1 MSTSSNTSNSGP
13 NRFRSDAASFSP
25 SVPSPGVMNQQMQQ
39 QQHIYPQYMYGTPQ
53 MVPNQ
58 YYPYMT
64 PYMMHPNAPYSD
76 FNPYTQAYGGYP
88 MQMPQYPGQPYPGMP
103 NMSGG
108 GNMNMNAM
116 MNNRPKMNHN
126 NKSKPYISNSNR
138 SRSSSTVS
146 SNVPNQYQHHQQTP
160 PVSHPHPHPHP
171 QDQWKHENKPE
182 NPADEKAQTDQR
194 KSDTSS
200 STDTNHETSKQVK
213 KHVTL
218 ESTTKKGQ
226 EKTPSTSSNKPMSY
240 PLYFN
245 ETAQDFI
252 KSQQS
257 IASERN
263 QLVKQKNERLNE
275 FIRSEN
281 NEKQSLVINRN
292 SNITIIDYNTN
303 TTHKTI
309 ENNNYNTHRPNDNDD
324 NNSNKFN
331 DNSNEVDLEGEDST
345 DINKDNKS
353 ANWASFLQTTA
364 TVPAKKSKSQ
374 PKPSTGPS
382 QISASSSTTGIS
394 PSTNNT
400 QVNNILALDSSQ
412 PLGILMLKIMFDNN
426 YSVMNSYNNC
436 PIFRVKP
443 RGLTNTGNICYMN
456 AILQVLLYCEP
467 FNKTLKLVESKSI
480 GSLSQKSTTPLLD
493 IVIKFWKE
501 FSQPSNMK
509 PISPDNFYMSL
520 ITHEKFSHLKW
531 GQQEDAE
538 EFLGYF
544 LDGLHEEFVGSIKGL
559 NTPQTDLLIQ
569 QFQQQNEDIDQ
580 LKLNAFKLNIKNT
593 MKIIKKSKLENQ
605 DTTHQEEVSD
615 HESNGWSE
623 VGSNN
628 KKISAKRTVE
638 IEPSPITT
646 IFGGQFRSV
655 LQIPKNKESQSITL
669 DPFQCIQLDISDSS
683 ITTVE
688 DAFKQLNEPEN
699 IPYKSSSNK
708 EVIAKKQTFIDQ
720 LPNILI
726 IHLKRFSYQQEK
738 EKESTPSNEQS
749 SNTSSNGSRPLGSI
763 EKLRKKIEYSHHL
776 TIPNEVLSPLYKHSG
791 NISNHYKL
799 FGVVYHHGVSA
810 EGGHYTS
817 DVLRKS
823 SVFDNEE
830 ESNDKKVDN
839 QWIRIDDTQITEL
852 EKDEVLNGGD
862 EETTKNAYILFYQ
875 KT

>member
-39 QQHIYPQYMYGTPQ
+39 HQHIYPQYMYGAPQ

-64 PYMMHPNAPYSD
+64 SYMMHPNAPYSD
-76 FNPYTQAYGGYP
+76 FNPYTQAYGAYP
-88 MQMPQYPGQPYPGMP
+88 MQIPQYPGQMYPGMP
-103 NMSGG
+103 NINGG
-108 GNMNMNAM
+108 SNVNMNQM
-116 MNNRPKMNHN
+116 MNRPKMNHN
-126 NKSKPYISNSNR
+126 NKSKLYISNPDK
-138 SRSSSTVS
+138 SRSPSVTTPNPQQPYQNSHQSLSAPQPQEQRKQELKTEKAVS
-146 SNVPNQYQHHQQTP
+146 GK
-160 PVSHPHPHPHP
+160 P
-171 QDQWKHENKPE
+171 QPE
-182 NPADEKAQTDQR
+182 NPSNTH
-194 KSDTSS
+194 SS
-200 STDTNHETSKQVK
+200 SETNDEPNEQVH
-213 KHVTL
+213 KHDNKDSNTGLQSQGNV
-218 ESTTKKGQ
+218 S
-226 EKTPSTSSNKPMSY
+226 PNKPINY
-240 PLYFN
+240 PVYFN
-245 ETAQDFI
+245 EDPKEFI
-252 KSQQS
+252 MSQEANATQRELL
-257 IASERN
+257 AT
-263 QLVKQKNERLNE
+263 QKNQRLNE
-275 FIRSEN
+275 LLKSEGSQN
-281 NEKQSLVINRN
+281 KGLIINRT
-292 SNITIIDYNTN
+292 SHVTIIDHNSNSTQR
-303 TTHKTI
+303 TI
-309 ENNNYNTHRPNDNDD
+309 ENNEYIPNDI
-324 NNSNKFN
+324 NSK
-331 DNSNEVDLEGEDST
+331 DVGECVPDSAT
-345 DINKDNKS
+345 LPDKTGEHKTP
-353 ANWASFLQTTA
+353 NWASFLQTTA
-364 TVPAKKSKSQ
+364 STSSKKSKAQ
-374 PKPSTGPS
+374 PKITTGHATPQQST
-382 QISASSSTTGIS
+382 SSS
-394 PSTNNT
+394 PLPAPNATNAMHSNS
-400 QVNNILALDSSQ
+400 ILSSDSSQ
-412 PLGILMLKIMFDNN
+412 PLGILLLKILFDIN
-426 YSVMNSYNNC
+426 YSVMNSYNQC

-480 GSLSQKSTTPLLD
+480 GSLNQKSTTPLLD

-501 FSQPSNMK
+501 FSQQSNMK
-509 PISPDNFYMSL
+509 PVSPDNFYMSL

-538 EFLGYF
+538 EFLGYL

-580 LKLNAFKLNIKNT
+580 FKFNEFKANIKNT
-593 MKIIKKSKLENQ
+593 MKIIKKSATDNQ
-605 DTTHQEEVSD
+605 DTSQSGESNSD
-615 HESNGWSE
+615 QDNNGWSE

-628 KKISAKRTVE
+628 KKVSAKRTVE
-638 IEPSPITT
+638 IEPSPITS

-669 DPFQCIQLDISDSS
+669 DPFQRIQLDISDPS

-688 DAFKQLNEPEN
+688 EAFKKLNEPER

-738 EKESTPSNEQS
+738 EKEGTPSNES
-749 SNTSSNGSRPLGSI
+749 SNLSNGSRSLGSI

-776 TIPNEVLSPLYKHSG
+776 TIPNEVLSSFYKHSG
-791 NISNHYKL
+791 NNSNHYKL

>member
-39 QQHIYPQYMYGTPQ
+39 HQHIYPQYMYGTPQ

-76 FNPYTQAYGGYP
+76 FNPYTQAYGAYP
-88 MQMPQYPGQPYPGMP
+88 MQIPQYPGQPYPGMP
-103 NMSGG
+103 NMNGG
-108 GNMNMNAM
+108 GNMNMNVM

-126 NKSKPYISNSNR
+126 NKSKPYIPNSGR
-138 SRSSSTVS
+138 SRSSSSVS
-146 SNVPNQYQHHQQTP
+146 SNIPNQYQPNQQTP
-160 PVSHPHPHPHP
+160 LATHPHP
-171 QDQWKHENKPE
+171 QDQRKLENKSE
-182 NPADEKAQTDQR
+182 KTVEEKSHFGQVKSGSSASADE
-194 KSDTSS
+194 
-200 STDTNHETSKQVK
+200 NHETSKDGRKNETVDP
-213 KHVTL
+213 
-218 ESTTKKGQ
+218 TTKKDL
-226 EKTPSTSSNKPMSY
+226 EKSSLTHNKPMSY

-245 ETAQDFI
+245 ERPQDFI

-257 IASERN
+257 ITSERSE
-263 QLVKQKNERLNE
+263 LFKQKNEKLNE
-275 FIRSEN
+275 FIRSES

-292 SNITIIDYNTN
+292 SAITIIDYNTN
-303 TTHKTI
+303 TTHNTI
-309 ENNNYNTHRPNDNDD
+309 ENNNYDTHRPNDNDD
-324 NNSNKFN
+324 NSNKFN
-331 DNSNEVDLEGEDST
+331 DNTNEVNIGGVDST
-345 DINKDNKS
+345 EKNKDNKS
-353 ANWASFLQTTA
+353 GNWASFLQTTA
-364 TVPAKKSKSQ
+364 TVPTKKSKSQ
-374 PKPSTGPS
+374 PKSNTGHT
-382 QISASSSTTGIS
+382 QISSSSSTTDTSSSIHTS
-394 PSTNNT
+394 
-400 QVNNILALDSSQ
+400 QANNILASDSSQ
-412 PLGILMLKIMFDNN
+412 PLGILLLRIMFDTN

-467 FNKTLKLVESKSI
+467 FNKTLKLIESKSI

-501 FSQPSNMK
+501 FSQPLSMK

-544 LDGLHEEFVGSIKGL
+544 LDGLHEEFVGAIKGL

-569 QFQQQNEDIDQ
+569 QFQQQNDDIDQ
-580 LKLNAFKLNIKNT
+580 FKLNEFKMNIKNT
-593 MKIIKKSKLENQ
+593 MKIIKKSKSENQ
-605 DTTHQEEVSD
+605 DSNNQEEVLD
-615 HESNGWSE
+615 HENSGWSE

-628 KKISAKRTVE
+628 KKVSAKRTVE

-646 IFGGQFRSV
+646 FFGGQFRSV

-669 DPFQCIQLDISDSS
+669 DPFQCIQLDISDPS
-683 ITTVE
+683 ISTVE
-688 DAFKQLNEPEN
+688 DAFKHFNEPEK

-726 IHLKRFSYQQEK
+726 IHLKRFSYQQEG
-738 EKESTPSNEQS
+738 EKDNTSSNDQS
-749 SNTSSNGSRPLGSI
+749 SNTVSNGSRSLGSI
-763 EKLRKKIEYSHHL
+763 EKLRKKIEYAHHL
-776 TIPNEVLSPLYKHSG
+776 TIPNEVLSPSYKHSG
-791 NISNHYKL
+791 NNSNHYRL
-799 FGVVYHHGVSA
+799 FGVVYHHGISA

-839 QWIRIDDTQITEL
+839 QWIRIDDTQISEV

>member
-76 FNPYTQAYGGYP
+76 FNPYTQGYGAYP
-88 MQMPQYPGQPYPGMP
+88 MQIPQYPGQPYPGMP
-103 NMSGG
+103 NMNGG
-108 GNMNMNAM
+108 GNMNMNVM
-116 MNNRPKMNHN
+116 MNTRPKMNHN
-126 NKSKPYISNSNR
+126 NKSKPYISNSGR
-138 SRSSSTVS
+138 SRSSSSVS
-146 SNVPNQYQHHQQTP
+146 SNVSNQYQHHQQTP
-160 PVSHPHPHPHP
+160 LAAHPHP
-171 QDQWKHENKPE
+171 QEQRKQENKPE
-182 NPADEKAQTDQR
+182 KSVEEKSQSDQTKTDISVSADA
-194 KSDTSS
+194 
-200 STDTNHETSKQVK
+200 NNETSKEGK
-213 KHVTL
+213 KHDTVAP
-218 ESTTKKGQ
+218 TTR
-226 EKTPSTSSNKPMSY
+226 EDSEEIPSNHNKPMSY

-245 ETAQDFI
+245 ERPQNFTNL
-252 KSQQS
+252 QQS
-257 IASERN
+257 IASGRN
-263 QLVKQKNERLNE
+263 ELFKQKNERLNE
-275 FIRSEN
+275 FIRSES
-281 NEKQSLVINRN
+281 NEEQSLVINRN

-324 NNSNKFN
+324 NSNKYN
-331 DNSNEVDLEGEDST
+331 DKSNEVNLGGADST
-345 DINKDNKS
+345 EKHKDNKS
-353 ANWASFLQTTA
+353 GNWASFLQTTA
-364 TVPAKKSKSQ
+364 TVPTKKSKSQ
-374 PKPSTGPS
+374 PKSSTGHN
-382 QISASSSTTGIS
+382 QIPASGSTTDVIS
-394 PSTNNT
+394 PTNIS
-400 QVNNILALDSSQ
+400 QANNILASDSSQ
-412 PLGILMLKIMFDNN
+412 PLGILLLKIMFDTN

-436 PIFRVKP
+436 PIFQVKP

-467 FNKTLKLVESKSI
+467 FNKTLKLIESKSI

-501 FSQPSNMK
+501 FSQPSSMK

-544 LDGLHEEFVGSIKGL
+544 LDGLHEEFVGAIKGL
-559 NTPQTDLLIQ
+559 NTPQIDLLIQ
-569 QFQQQNEDIDQ
+569 QFQQQNDDIDQ
-580 LKLNAFKLNIKNT
+580 LKLNEFKMNIKNT
-593 MKIIKKSKLENQ
+593 MKIIKKSKSENQ
-605 DTTHQEEVSD
+605 DTTNQEEVSD

-628 KKISAKRTVE
+628 KKVSAKRTVE
-638 IEPSPITT
+638 IEPSPITAF
-646 IFGGQFRSV
+646 FGGQFRSV

-669 DPFQCIQLDISDSS
+669 DPFQCIQLDISEPS

-688 DAFKQLNEPEN
+688 DAFKQLNEPEK

-726 IHLKRFSYQQEK
+726 IHLKRFSYQQEG
-738 EKESTPSNEQS
+738 EKENASFNDQS
-749 SNTSSNGSRPLGSI
+749 SNTLSNGSRSLGSI

-791 NISNHYKL
+791 NNSNHYRL
-799 FGVVYHHGVSA
+799 FGVVYHHGISA

-830 ESNDKKVDN
+830 ESNDKKIDN
-839 QWIRIDDTQITEL
+839 QWIRIDDTQISEV